1 MIWTDR
7 IRQVKILLVVAAV
20 LIAVASLV
28 VSHFLVRDLAQ
39 EERSRMEV
47 WAEAMRSLNMA
58 DENTDLQLV
67 LKVINENNTIPVIV
81 LDPKGNAQLFR
92 NIKVDGTDYNDSLAH
107 AAVVGRH
114 LLAKGK
120 NIKIMLNDS
129 THDYIQVCYG
139 ESVMITRLAAY
150 PMVQLGGGSDFC
162 RCRYICFAYVKAR
175 RTEQGL
181 GRLVE
186 GNCPSVG
193 YAHLQFDGLDR
204 NIEGDLS

>member
-81 LDPKGNAQLFR
+81 LDAEGNAQLFR
-92 NIKVDGTDYNDSLAH
+92 NIQVDGTDYNDSLAH
-107 AAVVGRH
+107 AAVVGRY

-120 NIKIMLNDS
+120 ISRLCS
-129 THDYIQVCYG
+129 TILRMTTYKY
-139 ESVMITRLAAY
+139 VMMNR
-150 PMVQLGGGSDFC
+150 S
-162 RCRYICFAYVKAR
+162 
-175 RTEQGL
+175 
-181 GRLVE
+181 
-186 GNCPSVG
+186 
-193 YAHLQFDGLDR
+193 
-204 NIEGDLS
+204 